1 MSKLL
6 VPFDDSPSALR
17 ALEKAIAYARSH
29 EGTALHVLTV
39 LDDVGLDTQEL
50 IDAVEIERVLTAEAN
65 QQQQAARAVVEPTG
79 LACVYRAVPG
89 APARVIADYARDHSI
104 DHIVMGTRGLG
115 KIAGLLLGSVATKVL
130 HEVDCPVTLV
140 K

>member
-6 VPFDDSPSALR
+6 VPFDDSPAALR
-17 ALEKAIAYARSH
+17 ALENAVAHAHSH
-29 EGTALHVLTV
+29 AGTTLHVLTV
-39 LDDVGLDTQEL
+39 LDDVGPDTREL
-50 IDAVEIERVLTAEAN
+50 IDAVEIERVLTAEAKR
-65 QQQQAARAVVEPTG
+65 QQQAARARLEPTG
-79 LACVYRAVPG
+79 LSCVYQAIAG

-115 KIAGLLLGSVATKVL
+115 KIAGLLLGSVATKVMR
-130 HEVDCPVTLV
+130 EVGCPVTLV

>member
-6 VPFDDSPSALR
+6 VPFDNSPTALR
-17 ALEKAIAYARSH
+17 ALEHAIVYARSN
-29 EGTALHVLTV
+29 EGTTLHVLTV
-39 LDDVGLDTQEL
+39 LKDVSAETREL
-50 IDAVEIERVLTAEAN
+50 IDAVEIERVLIAEAE
-65 QQQQAARAVVEPTG
+65 QQQTARALVEPTG
-79 LACVYRAVPG
+79 LACVYQAVPG

-115 KIAGLLLGSVATKVL
+115 KIAGLLLGSVATKVMR
-130 HEVDCPVTLV
+130 EVGCPVTLV